1 MSGSFRANNLKLA
14 RLSKARGGEDLL
26 QIKVGSLKSS
36 LEASAAKGCNIAG
49 TYFREIKED

>member
-1 MSGSFRANNLKLA
+1 MNDSFRANNLKLA

-36 LEASAAKGCNIAG
+36 LEASAPKGCNIAG